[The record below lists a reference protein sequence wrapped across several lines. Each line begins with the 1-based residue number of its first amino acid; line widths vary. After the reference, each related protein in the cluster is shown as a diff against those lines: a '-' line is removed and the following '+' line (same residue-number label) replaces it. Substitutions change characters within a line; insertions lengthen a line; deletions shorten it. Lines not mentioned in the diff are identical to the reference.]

1 MEELYKL
8 NKELEKDKK
17 RKSNHYEYSDSL
29 PASAKRALDDLEL
42 KHDTSWMMEM
52 FERNKNNLNSI
63 ALLYRGNKITYKE
76 MFEEAYKYAKSLKQM
91 GYDENSVVPVCMSN
105 MPEFIYIFLALN
117 MIGSTINVVGSW
129 FNENYL
135 INILN
140 NTNSKTIF
148 ISDDE
153 YGNLK
158 GAIEKSNIKKIC
170 MFSLTDSFKMGNK
183 YESIDNRFHK
193 IENLVPKCNDIID
206 RNEFVKIGENYD
218 KDVVYDGILDD
229 VCAITYTSGTTDPG
243 CPKGVVHAN
252 RSYITLSRY
261 KESDVSGM
269 PSMRNLTVL
278 GHIPTYTHME
288 LSCAISDTLY
298 EGCTLALEPFY
309 DKDFFPYSLLINEPN
324 FVPASVG
331 FWGNLCK
338 LLNFDPEFKYINLP
352 FLMIPTVTGEA
363 CSRGE
368 EKFFNYT
375 SKKHKFGTDKLP
387 FPLSPVTFSI
397 GGGTSESSGI
407 FVTLFKS
414 LQEKKYVLVKK
425 SLGLTPH
432 KFVQIEVLNSEG
444 EYCKLNEPGL
454 LVANSP
460 CNMLRYTDDKL
471 NKKSYVLDAN
481 GNRWLS
487 LNTYSYKS
495 DNRRIKMKGR
505 MGAYIESSVGNIP
518 YYLIED
524 IVDVDSDIM
533 SSCLVKVGDNYV
545 CHIEKQPLV
554 KEEKMN
560 EIIEKCQKRL
570 ICALPDDVVSRLYLR
585 VRNNEESFPLAPS
598 GKRNYGAL
606 INEGITDK
614 CIKIDNVK
622 KLIKKN

>member
-1 MEELYKL
+1 MEEFYKL
-8 NKELEKDKK
+8 KKELEKEKK
-17 RKSNHYEYSDSL
+17 RRSNHYEYSDSI
-29 PASAKRALDDLEL
+29 PMRSKKALDDLEL
-42 KHDTSWMMEM
+42 NHDTSWMKEIY
-52 FERNKNNLNSI
+52 ERNKKNLDSI
-63 ALLYRGNKITYKE
+63 ALLYRGNRITYKE

-91 GYDENSVVPVCMSN
+91 GYNEKSVVPVCMSN
-105 MPEFIYIFLALN
+105 IPEFVYIFLAVN
-117 MIGSTINVVGSW
+117 MIGATINVVGSW

-140 NTNSKTIF
+140 NTNSETIF
-148 ISDDE
+148 ISLDE
-153 YGNLK
+153 YENLK
-158 GAIEKSNIKKIC
+158 KVIEKSNIKKIC
-170 MFSLTDSFKMGNK
+170 IFSLTDSFKIGNK
-183 YESIDNRFHK
+183 YEKIDERFHK
-193 IENLVPKCNDIID
+193 IENLIPKYDGIMDKNDFI
-206 RNEFVKIGENYD
+206 KLGENYN
-218 KDVVYDGILDD
+218 KAVVYDGILDD

-261 KESDVSGM
+261 KEADVSGM

-324 FVPASVG
+324 FVPAGVG

-363 CSRGE
+363 CSKGE
-368 EKFFNYT
+368 EIFFNYT

-414 LQEKKYVLVKK
+414 LQEKKYILEKK

-432 KFVQIEVLNSEG
+432 KFVQIEVLNSRG

-460 CNMLRYTDDKL
+460 CNMLGYTDDNL
-471 NKKSYVLDAN
+471 NKKAYVFDVN

-505 MGAYIESSVGNIP
+505 MGAYIKSSMGDIP

-524 IVDVDSDIM
+524 IVDIDNDIM

-554 KEEKMN
+554 KEDKIN
-560 EIIEKCQKRL
+560 EIIDKCKKRL
-570 ICALPDDVVSRLYLR
+570 ISSLPDDVVSKIYLR
-585 VRNNEESFPLAPS
+585 VRNNLESFPLAPS
-598 GKRNYGAL
+598 GKRDYNEL
-606 INEGITDK
+606 INEGITDN
-614 CIKIDNVK
+614 CIKIENAK

>member
-1 MEELYKL
+1 
-8 NKELEKDKK
+8 
-17 RKSNHYEYSDSL
+17 
-29 PASAKRALDDLEL
+29 
-42 KHDTSWMMEM
+42 M

-183 YESIDNRFHK
+183 YERIDNRFHK

-375 SKKHKFGTDKLP
+375 SKKHKFGTGKLP

-454 LVANSP
+454 
-460 CNMLRYTDDKL
+460 
-471 NKKSYVLDAN
+471 
-481 GNRWLS
+481 
-487 LNTYSYKS
+487 
-495 DNRRIKMKGR
+495 
-505 MGAYIESSVGNIP
+505 
-518 YYLIED
+518 
-524 IVDVDSDIM
+524 
-533 SSCLVKVGDNYV
+533 
-545 CHIEKQPLV
+545 
-554 KEEKMN
+554 
-560 EIIEKCQKRL
+560 
-570 ICALPDDVVSRLYLR
+570 
-585 VRNNEESFPLAPS
+585 
-598 GKRNYGAL
+598 
-606 INEGITDK
+606 
-614 CIKIDNVK
+614 
-622 KLIKKN
+622 

>member
-8 NKELEKDKK
+8 KKELEKNKK

-29 PASAKRALDDLEL
+29 PASAKKALDDLEL
-42 KHDTSWMMEM
+42 KHDTSWMREM
-52 FERNKNNLNSI
+52 FERNKNNLNSV

-140 NTNSKTIF
+140 NTNSEMIF

-153 YGNLK
+153 YKNLK
-158 GAIEKSNIKKIC
+158 SVIEKSNIKKIC
-170 MFSLTDSFKMGNK
+170 MFSLTDSFKLGNK
-183 YESIDNRFHK
+183 YERIDNRFHK
-193 IENLVPKCNDIID
+193 IENLVPKCDGIINK
-206 RNEFVKIGENYD
+206 NEFVKMGENYD

-375 SKKHKFGTDKLP
+375 SKKHKFGTGKLP

-425 SLGLTPH
+425 SLGLTPL
-432 KFVQIEVLNSEG
+432 KFVQIEVLNSKG

-471 NKKSYVLDAN
+471 NEKAYVLDAN

-505 MGAYIESSVGNIP
+505 MGAYIESSMGNIP

-533 SSCLVKVGDNYV
+533 SSCLVKVGDNYI

-570 ICALPDDVVSRLYLR
+570 ICALPNDVVSMLYLR

-598 GKRNYGAL
+598 GKRNYSEL